1 MCWTQTLNHGS
12 ESESMKASPSKP
24 RVETMNLNQLK
35 ANIDAALARSEQTST
50 DAKAI
55 WLDETVL
62 AEMRDTGV
70 ERLPADVG
78 FSLGSAPA
86 RFVRIAREVLESDG
100 YADPIQSA
108 EAAAALRTIAEILE
122 GL

>member
-1 MCWTQTLNHGS
+1 
-12 ESESMKASPSKP
+12 
-24 RVETMNLNQLK
+24 MNLNQLK
-35 ANIDAALARSEQTST
+35 ANIDAALARSEQSSA
-50 DAKAI
+50 DGKAT

-78 FSLGSAPA
+78 FALGSAAA
-86 RFVRIAREVLESDG
+86 RFLRIAREVLESDG
-100 YADPIQSA
+100 HADPTQAA
-108 EAAAALRTIAEILE
+108 EAAAALRRIAEILE